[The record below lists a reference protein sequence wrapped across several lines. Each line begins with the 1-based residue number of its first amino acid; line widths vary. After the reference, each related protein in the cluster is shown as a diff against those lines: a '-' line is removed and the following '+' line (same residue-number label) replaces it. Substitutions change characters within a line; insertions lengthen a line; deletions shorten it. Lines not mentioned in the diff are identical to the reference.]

1 MSKSSIV
8 GAAWFAAGVFTA
20 VVMSYYLYRV
30 GVPLKPFIYQA
41 F

>member
-1 MSKSSIV
+1 MIRRGFTGTV
-8 GAAWFAAGVFTA
+8 WFVAGVFTA
-20 VVMSYYLYRV
+20 IVMSYYLYRI